1 MGRNL
6 VKNVEDLWDNYNKD
20 KKDDTYDIK
29 WCRDGDYN
37 VELKNMLEDLESPKS
52 VAHINSRIM
61 GMDKNGLQVVHCG
74 QCHYEGSVGII
85 NITVEYVRGVK
96 VNIGSSRCGGCGKI
110 MFFIRRVIK

>member
-20 KKDDTYDIK
+20 KNDDNYVGTNLHVD
-29 WCRDGDYN
+29 
-37 VELKNMLEDLESPKS
+37 LKNMLDELESPKS

-61 GMDKNGLQVVHCG
+61 GMDKNGLQIVHCA
-74 QCHYEGSVGII
+74 QCHYEHSVGSI

-96 VNIGSSRCGGCGKI
+96 VNIGSSRCGGCGKV
-110 MFFIRRVIK
+110 MFFIRRIIK